1 MKRISAGRRLAYRS
15 RHKKK
20 GIGWN
25 GKFFIVVL
33 ICAFA
38 LFVTAIL
45 LGNYLGKLSRGG
57 PETTAAAKT
66 SREDPASGIPI
77 PRDNIIARH
86 LDFDRIPDFSAGSP
100 PESSAPS
107 NTDGTSAEESTAGDT
122 YADGTEP
129 GRTGTGGPGS
139 SGELPFSYDSVSL
152 VLRYLPERESGGEQ
166 TSEETS
172 GPAGPVK
179 TGTGMKLAY
188 TSPVALTHG
197 YDETSDESLGGNLA
211 LLAKRRDVLCVSGI
225 FDVTF
230 HTSSYSMREIMR
242 EYELALLEELW
253 RFGLSD
259 FVLRGFGA
267 GDISDAEEFAA
278 ELLGRT
284 KNGCRVFI
292 ALGFD
297 FFESDGARET
307 VKEFADRGV
316 FFALDLSDLDIP
328 GLMSAQT
335 LVYDRVSR
343 LSSLLLTYGMRVVVG
358 CGSPEGYD
366 GEVAGAVRGGA
377 RNIQV
382 RGRPSEA
389 RKEAAAG

>member
-33 ICAFA
+33 VCAFA

-57 PETTAAAKT
+57 PETTAAAET
-66 SREDPASGIPI
+66 STKESASAVPI
-77 PRDNIIARH
+77 PRDRIIARY
-86 LDFDRIPDFSAGSP
+86 LDFDGIPDFAAGSASTEP
-100 PESSAPS
+100 AQSSA
-107 NTDGTSAEESTAGDT
+107 DGTSPAEVTDAV
-122 YADGTEP
+122 GTETGP
-129 GRTGTGGPGS
+129 AGTGDPGS
-139 SGELPFSYDSVSL
+139 SGDLPFSYDSVSL
-152 VLRYLPERESGGEQ
+152 VLRYLPDGESGAEQ
-166 TSEETS
+166 TS
-172 GPAGPVK
+172 GADGPVK

-188 TSPVALTHG
+188 TSAVAMMHG
-197 YDETSDESLGGNLA
+197 YDETSDASLGGNLA
-211 LLAKRRDVLCVSGI
+211 LLAKRSDVMCVSGI

-230 HTSSYSMREIMR
+230 HTSAYSMREIMR

-377 RNIQV
+377 RSIQV
-382 RGRPSEA
+382 RGRPSDA